1 MPTKLQHEC
10 PDSASR
16 SKRAASTAGR
26 TPGGL
31 GNPEPARFD
40 RHARGAL
47 RLLLGCLGVA
57 LWFGVDATGPNAYA
71 HLIAAA
77 LVLSA
82 WPWPKREGFGL

>member
-31 GNPEPARFD
+31 GNPEPARFG

-47 RLLLGCLGVA
+47 RLLLGGLGVVLWCSGDANQPVYEQLVA
-57 LWFGVDATGPNAYA
+57 L
-71 HLIAAA
+71 A
-77 LVLSA
+77 LVLCALPRTS
-82 WPWPKREGFGL
+82 EGFGL